1 MIPEAGVC
9 QIQLACTRH
18 AVQHALPIPTENAM
32 TPLVFIDGDQG
43 TTGLQV
49 QQWLAGRSDLELLQL
64 PPAHRKDAARR
75 AEALN
80 DCDLALLCLP
90 DDAAREAVAMVRRPG
105 VRVID
110 ASSAHRTAPGWVY
123 GLPELAPAQAQH
135 IVAAERVSNP
145 GCYPTGALALLR
157 PLIDEGLLPADYPLV
172 IHAVSGYSGRG
183 RAGVEDHEG
192 PGAAHAPPFQVYGLG
207 LNHKHLPEIRQ
218 HAGLAHAPVFVP
230 AYGHYRQGIVLTI
243 ALHLRLLPTG
253 VTAARLHAALVARYA
268 GQATIEVQAMTDAAD
283 ALRLEPQALN
293 GSNRLRLAVFGQPP
307 SGQVLLAA
315 VFDNLGKGAAGA
327 AVQNLELM
335 LGLATGARCDP
346 ARMAWA

>member
-1 MIPEAGVC
+1 
-9 QIQLACTRH
+9 
-18 AVQHALPIPTENAM
+18 M

-49 QQWLAGRSDLELLQL
+49 RHWLAGRTDMRLLQL
-64 PPAHRKDAARR
+64 PPEHRKSLAHR

-80 DCDLALLCLP
+80 DCDVALLCLP
-90 DDAAREAVAMVRRPG
+90 DDAAREAVALVRRPG

-123 GLPELAPAQAQH
+123 GLPELAQDQPER
-135 IVAAERVSNP
+135 IAAAHRVSNP

-157 PLIDEGLLPADYPLV
+157 PLVDEGLVPADHPLA

-183 RAGVEDHEG
+183 RAGLEDHEG
-192 PGAAHAPPFQVYGLG
+192 PGAAQALPFQVYGLG
-207 LNHKHLPEIRQ
+207 LHHKHVPEIQR
-218 HAGLAHAPVFVP
+218 HAGLTHAPVFVP

-243 ALHLRLLPTG
+243 ALHLRQLPAG
-253 VTAARLHAALVARYA
+253 VTATRLHAALQSRYA
-268 GQATIEVQAMTDAAD
+268 GQAFIEVSPLAEDAD
-283 ALRLEPQALN
+283 AQRLDPQALN
-293 GSNRLRLAVFGQPP
+293 GSNRLRLSVFANERH
-307 SGQVLLAA
+307 GQVLLAA

-335 LGLATGARCDP
+335 LGLRSRSIGEQVVLAA
-346 ARMAWA
+346 